1 MAENFQNLK
10 DTDIKIKE
18 AERAPQKL
26 NPNRPT
32 LRHIIIK
39 MAKFKDKD
47 RIQKA
52 AREKQSINYK
62 GTPKRLSADFA
73 TETLQ
78 ARREWHDIFK
88 AGRKKFATWNTPSSN
103 NII

>member
-78 ARREWHDIFK
+78 AIKESQEICKVLKGKTLQARIFYLEK
-88 AGRKKFATWNTPSSN
+88 
-103 NII
+103 I